1 MGAFEWRP
9 DWVEIIGKQEQVL
22 RYETFTRETALEL
35 GLKIIE
41 LAKANGWG
49 DAAIRIIEDNA
60 TIFAYKMPGTSEEND
75 WWMSRKLAVARR
87 AGCSSLR
94 AYVEAESGLRKAFW
108 EDRAANYASC
118 GGCFPVL
125 MADGTAPF
133 AYVLVSGMA
142 HYHDH
147 QIIADAIA
155 WQLQKEIP
163 SICE

>member
-1 MGAFEWRP
+1 MGAFEWKKE
-9 DWVEIIGKQEQVL
+9 WVEIISEQEKTL
-22 RYETFTRETALEL
+22 RYESFSRETALEL

-41 LAKANGWG
+41 LAKSKGWG
-49 DAAIRIIEDNA
+49 NAAVRIVEDNA

-87 AGCSSLR
+87 AGCSSLG
-94 AYVEAESGLRKAFW
+94 AYVEAESGLRKPFW
-108 EDRAANYASC
+108 EDRPDNYASC

-125 MADGTAPF
+125 MADGSAPF

-147 QIIADAIA
+147 QIIADAMA
-155 WQLQKEIP
+155 WQLQKQIA
-163 SICE
+163 SIC